1 MVGPAFNTPRSSAR
15 GLIGIERE
23 FRSAPL
29 VYPRFALDFLPVP
42 LLQAFRSR
50 AASRRA
56 FLHPRPPRSHTF
68 RAVAH
73 CRAGGVRPSCAP
85 HAGLMHVRCASSEG
99 PEHLRTLHAPLFI
112 YEPSRATSNAS
123 FPHSVLRRCRRG
135 AHDPERETPDVRA
148 QPPAMK
154 KRKTI
159 GPRGL
164 FRAKSRAEDG
174 RWRVKNASNKCKRAR
189 TI

>member
-1 MVGPAFNTPRSSAR
+1 MYGLYLKLFVNLFAETVNNTPRSSAR

-56 FLHPRPPRSHTF
+56 FLHPRPPLSHTF

-85 HAGLMHVRCASSEG
+85 HAGLMHARCASSEG

-112 YEPSRATSNAS
+112 YAPSRATSNAS
-123 FPHSVLRRCRRG
+123 FPHSVLRRRRRG
-135 AHDPERETPDVRA
+135 AHDPERETP
-148 QPPAMK
+148 
-154 KRKTI
+154 TC
-159 GPRGL
+159 
-164 FRAKSRAEDG
+164 G
-174 RWRVKNASNKCKRAR
+174 RSLPL
-189 TI
+189 

>member
-1 MVGPAFNTPRSSAR
+1 MVVIAIFRVIKAPFIDGNLSIIDCYAEAVHVFRNFVHVIKNRLVGAPVHV
-15 GLIGIERE
+15 IEKTVHVHE
-23 FRSAPL
+23 NCC
-29 VYPRFALDFLPVP
+29 
-42 LLQAFRSR
+42 SR
-50 AASRRA
+50 VLRI
-56 FLHPRPPRSHTF
+56 LT
-68 RAVAH
+68 
-73 CRAGGVRPSCAP
+73 
-85 HAGLMHVRCASSEG
+85 SEG

>member
-1 MVGPAFNTPRSSAR
+1 MAVTQPFTRKTDLLAGRFFCGSCKIRAR

-50 AASRRA
+50 AVSRRA
-56 FLHPRPPRSHTF
+56 FLHPRPPLSHTF

-85 HAGLMHVRCASSEG
+85 HAGLMHARCASSEG

-112 YEPSRATSNAS
+112 YAPSRATSNAS
-123 FPHSVLRRCRRG
+123 FPHSVLRRRRRG

-154 KRKTI
+154 KGGRRS
-159 GPRGL
+159 GPG
-164 FRAKSRAEDG
+164 G
-174 RWRVKNASNKCKRAR
+174 RSG
-189 TI
+189 